1 MSTVQRIDRRGHE
14 KESCTPGSRVTR
26 SLLGYGVL
34 AGPFY
39 VVAVLVQATFRPG
52 FDLLH
57 DDASLLAN
65 GDLGWIQVANFLVTG
80 ACVVAFAVG
89 LGRAT
94 GATWAPRLLGVY
106 GLGMIGAGVFAA
118 DPMNGFPAGTPAGR
132 PEAISMHGILHLVAA
147 GIGSFAWSRRAWSW
161 RGGSR
166 ASAGARGRSSR
177 SSPASCF

>member
-39 VVAVLVQATFRPG
+39 VVAVLVQAMFRPG

-80 ACVVAFAVG
+80 ACVVAFA
-89 LGRAT
+89 
-94 GATWAPRLLGVY
+94 
-106 GLGMIGAGVFAA
+106 A

-147 GIGSFAWSRRAWSW
+147 GIGFLCLVAACMVMARR
-161 RGGSR
+161 
-166 ASAGARGRSSR
+166 
-177 SSPASCF
+177 F